1 MLVCRTRGND
11 IRTRSIIAELIA
23 AGADPNA
30 DDFSLDNDGDSD
42 GAGNETRLQLE
53 KGTGRALVELSHRP
67 RPLRTL
73 CAYVVRKC
81 LAAAEPNGVI
91 KNTDRLALPSTIK
104 LLLKLERFDDLPIV

>member
-30 DDFSLDNDGDSD
+30 DDDGDSD
-42 GAGNETRLQLE
+42 AAGNETRLQLE
-53 KGTGRALVELSHRP
+53 EGTRRTLVELSRRP

-91 KNTDRLALPSTIK
+91 KNTDRLALPSTVK
-104 LLLKLERFDDLPIV
+104 SLLKLERFDDLPIV